1 MTPYTWRWM
10 DGNYLTKEATV
21 IWILLAVVIT
31 PVAVAVV
38 CACVVAG
45 WRDEGVD
52 GA

>member
-1 MTPYTWRWM
+1 MTPYTWPWM
-10 DGNYLTKEATV
+10 GGGYLIEEDTV

-31 PVAVAVV
+31 PIIVAAV

-45 WRDEGVD
+45 WIDKGVD

>member
-1 MTPYTWRWM
+1 LTPYTWR
-10 DGNYLTKEATV
+10 LTGGGFLIEGDTV

-31 PVAVAVV
+31 PVIVAAV